1 MTWVKK
7 FFVWGKY
14 CMKEVEADPGTSA
27 AERTPFRK
35 VTVTVPQDL
44 YERLIQ
50 ESARRRIA
58 GAPNQMLSA
67 LFREALTHYLENLS

>member
-1 MTWVKK
+1 MTVI
-7 FFVWGKY
+7 
-14 CMKEVEADPGTSA
+14 MKETEATRESVADRGT
-27 AERTPFRK
+27 FRK
-35 VTVTVPQDL
+35 VTVTVPQEL

-67 LFREALTHYLENLS
+67 LFREALTLYLEKLP